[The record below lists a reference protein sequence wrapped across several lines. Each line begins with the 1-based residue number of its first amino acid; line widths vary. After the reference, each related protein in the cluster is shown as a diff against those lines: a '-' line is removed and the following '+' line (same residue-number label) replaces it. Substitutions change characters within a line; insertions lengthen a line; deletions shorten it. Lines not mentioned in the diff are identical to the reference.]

1 MLFLNEKEIK
11 SAVTLNEM
19 MDAIEEALSIFR
31 SGEFYMPERFNVE
44 YKNKNLLY
52 MPCITQDIIGTKML
66 TLFSENQVK
75 KLPLIYGLMMLNDYE
90 TGKPLAIL
98 DAQALTALRTGAVGG
113 VGMQHFAYP
122 DSETVGVVGCGVQGF
137 HQILYACDLRPIKHI
152 YLYDAF
158 NKDLS
163 DYINRLQQA
172 LAPKNPEITVTS
184 DTTELLNKSQI
195 VITTSPATEP
205 VLPNRPEL
213 LEGKCFIAIGSW
225 KPNMREIPDAIWQVV
240 NHVYTELPYAC
251 EESGDLSQPLAD
263 GILTMDRVKYMG
275 DYLAR
280 KAAGETIPL
289 EKTRYFKSVGMG
301 LFDLQTAN
309 LIYKK
314 ALSTG
319 IGQKVTLSDN

>member
-11 SAVTLNEM
+11 LAVTLGEM
-19 MDAIEEALSIFR
+19 IDTIEEAFCIFR
-31 SGEFYMPERFNVE
+31 SGEFYMPERFKVE
-44 YKNKNLLY
+44 YKNKTLLY
-52 MPCITQDIIGTKML
+52 MPCFTQDSFGTKML
-66 TLFSENQVK
+66 TLFPENQAK
-75 KLPLIYGLMMLNDYE
+75 KLPSIYGLMTLNDYE
-90 TGKPLAIL
+90 TGRPLAIL

-113 VGMQHFAYP
+113 VGMRHFAYP
-122 DSETVGVVGCGVQGF
+122 DSESVGVIGCGVQGF
-137 HQILYACDLRPIKHI
+137 HQILYACDLRPIKRI

-158 NKDLS
+158 NKNLA

-172 LAPKNPEITVTS
+172 LAPHNPEITVCN
-184 DTTELLNKSQI
+184 DTTELLEHSQI

-213 LEGKCFIAIGSW
+213 LEGKCFIAVGSW
-225 KPNMREIPDAIWQVV
+225 KPNMRELPDAIWQVV
-240 NHVYTELPYAC
+240 DHVYTELPYAC

-280 KAAGETIPL
+280 KAAGETVEL

-309 LIYKK
+309 MIYNK
-314 ALSTG
+314 ALTRG
-319 IGQKVTLSDN
+319 IGQTVSL